1 MAALAALAA
10 STLTAVVA
18 LATAA
23 ALVLLSDW
31 RRPRP

>member
-18 LATAA
+18 LSVVV